1 MAAIETPTST
11 TSFSPRALAVFYLT
25 QFRVDAALQIAYRG
39 AALIWCIGF
48 IVQPLINIVVWKAVA
63 RSQGGTAGGMTEGQY
78 AAYFIVVMVINQLTF
93 SWHMWEMGW
102 RVQSGTFSGLLMRP
116 LHPIHG
122 DISVNLAFKAL
133 AVIVLLPVSVA
144 FSVIFHAEYTWK
156 PLHLLAMVPAIALAA
171 FLLFVLEWC
180 IGLAAFWITKTN
192 ALFQLYNSAYFFLAG
207 LVAPLALLPEPARIT
222 ASILPFRWMLSFPVE
237 TALGRTDGRDI
248 AIGFAMQLVWIGI
261 ALVLLRVIWAR
272 AVRHY
277 SAVGA

>member
-1 MAAIETPTST
+1 MASLRAPRPSTSL
-11 TSFSPRALAVFYLT
+11 SPRALAAYYLT
-25 QFRVDAALQIAYRG
+25 QFRVDASLQIAYRG
-39 AALIWCIGF
+39 AALIWCIG
-48 IVQPLINIVVWKAVA
+48 IIAQPLINIVVWKAVA

-122 DISVNLAFKAL
+122 DISVNVAFKAL
-133 AVIVLLPVSVA
+133 TLIVLLPASVV
-144 FSVIFHAEYTWK
+144 FSLVFHAEYTWK
-156 PLHLLAMVPAIALAA
+156 PLHLLAVLPAIALAA
-171 FLLFVLEWC
+171 LLLFVVEWC

-192 ALFQLYNSAYFFLAG
+192 ALFQLYTSTYFFLAG
-207 LVAPLALLPEPARIT
+207 MIAPLALLPEPARIA

-248 AIGFAMQLVWIGI
+248 AIGFAMQIVWIGI
-261 ALVLLRVIWAR
+261 ALAMLHVCWKR